1 MQNAIDQLPVL
12 SIQANPSADTS
23 TSQQPLKTYVK
34 QALENYFSHL
44 TAENNLSSIPPKLDL
59 YGLVLNEVEY
69 PLLEIVLQQTRGNQ
83 TKAAKLLGISRGTL
97 RKKLKQYDLA

>member
-12 SIQANPSADTS
+12 SIQANSSADTP
-23 TSQQPLKTYVK
+23 QQPLKAYVK

-44 TAENNLSSIPPKLDL
+44 TAESNLSSTLPKLDL

>member
-12 SIQANPSADTS
+12 SIQASPSTDT
-23 TSQQPLKTYVK
+23 TQQPLKTYVK
-34 QALENYFSHL
+34 RALENYFSHL
-44 TAENNLSSIPPKLDL
+44 TTENNLSSTPPKLDL
-59 YGLVLNEVEY
+59 YGLVLSEVEY